1 MIQDGDT
8 YYRFTKNESI
18 GTIVMDKS
26 DSVLG
31 EFTEIPSKSLTTDLM
46 AQQGAVEGPII
57 FKMNEKTED
66 GKDQWCLMVDRFAR
80 GQGYYPLITTDLSS
94 GEFRLLGQDEY
105 SFPSDSKFRHGYVM
119 PVTASEYDA
128 LQRKWGE
135 SDYVSTYLLEQT
147 IADAKA
153 VDGSLY
159 TEETYQ
165 ALLEALGVAEA
176 ALETVQTTAEAD
188 AAAAELQ
195 MAIDALKPKE
205 EETVTLTG
213 IELKAPAKA
222 EYQTG
227 ETLDLTGMTVNA
239 VYSDGVKKDVTKDVT
254 VEGFDNTKAGTQT
267 ITVTY
272 TVDGKAYTA
281 SFEVVVKD
289 NSGTGGNPGGENPD
303 GNKPDG
309 NKPDGSK
316 PDGSKPDGS
325 KPNGNKPDSSKPDGN
340 KQDGAVQTGD
350 STPIGMA
357 AGLLAAA
364 GAAIVIERKRKRS

>member
-1 MIQDGDT
+1 
-8 YYRFTKNESI
+8 
-18 GTIVMDKS
+18 
-26 DSVLG
+26 
-31 EFTEIPSKSLTTDLM
+31 
-46 AQQGAVEGPII
+46 
-57 FKMNEKTED
+57 
-66 GKDQWCLMVDRFAR
+66 MVDRFAR

-195 MAIDALKPKE
+195 MAIDALEPKE

-239 VYSDGVKKDVTKDVT
+239 VYSDGVKKDVTKDVI
-254 VEGFDNTKAGTQT
+254 VEGFDNTKVGTQT

-303 GNKPDG
+303 GN
-309 NKPDGSK
+309 K